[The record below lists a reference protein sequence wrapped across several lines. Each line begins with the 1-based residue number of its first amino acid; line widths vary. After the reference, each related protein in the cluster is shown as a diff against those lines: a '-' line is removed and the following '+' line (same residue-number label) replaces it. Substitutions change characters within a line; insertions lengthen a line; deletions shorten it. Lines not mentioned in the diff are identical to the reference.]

1 MSIVVQKFG
10 GKLLATPEKI
20 RQAADYIIATKNAGE
35 SPVVIVSA
43 LGHTTDQFV
52 RMAYQVAEHP
62 DSREMDM
69 LLSVGERTSMSL
81 LAMAINADD
90 SYQAVSY
97 TGSQVGIITD
107 THHTNARII
116 EVKGYRISEALQQE
130 QIPII
135 GGFQGISTDKEI
147 TTLGRGGSDATA
159 VALAVALG
167 AVRCE
172 LIKEHGGVFSADPI
186 IEPEALLR
194 GDLDYDTL
202 EAIMSSGAKV
212 IQPRAAALARQHR
225 VTLSVKKLDGTRGTL
240 VSDRALSSG
249 QVVAVT
255 LEDDLTAVRL
265 DPAQTVMD
273 IDVPSNRRV
282 IVWSDRGGII
292 AVKGEWDRADG
303 FPVSLVTVIGWGG
316 ALSKEVTFV
325 VLGALA
331 DAGIGLSAVTGMG
344 GRIGLL
350 VDCGEGERTVK
361 IVHNICREHRFIV

>member
-1 MSIVVQKFG
+1 MVIVVQKFG
-10 GKLLATPEKI
+10 GKLLETSDKI
-20 RQAADYIIATKNAGE
+20 RQAADYIIATKKAGE
-35 SPVVIVSA
+35 SPVVVVSA
-43 LGHTTDQFV
+43 LGQTTDQFIQL
-52 RMAYQVAEHP
+52 AYQVAEHP
-62 DSREMDM
+62 DEREMDM

-81 LAMAINADD
+81 LAMAINACGF
-90 SYQAVSY
+90 YQAVSY

-107 THHTNARII
+107 TRHTNARII
-116 EVKGYRISEALQQE
+116 EVKGYRIREALE
-130 QIPII
+130 KGQIPII
-135 GGFQGISTDKEI
+135 GGFQGISTEKEI

-172 LIKEHGGVFSADPI
+172 LIKEHGGVYSADPI

-240 VSDRALSSG
+240 VSDKALSSG

-265 DPAQTVMD
+265 DPGQAVMD
-273 IDVPSNRRV
+273 IDVQSNRRV
-282 IVWSDRGGII
+282 ITWSDHGGII
-292 AVKGEWDRADG
+292 AVKGEWDRTDG

-316 ALSKEVTFV
+316 VLSKEVTSV
-325 VLGALA
+325 VLDALA
-331 DAGIGLSAVTGMG
+331 DAGIEISSVTGMG

-350 VDCGEGERTVK
+350 VSRKEGERTVRIAHK
-361 IVHNICREHRFIV
+361 TCREHRFIV